1 VQIRHE
7 PENDR
12 YIVEID
18 DQQRGEAAYERRDG
32 RVVFTH
38 TEVDD
43 SLEGEGVGSRL
54 ASFALDDVKD
64 SGARVVPLCPFI
76 ASYIERHEEYADL
89 VDEEMFASL
98 KDERS

>member
-7 PENDR
+7 PDNHR

-18 DQQRGEAAYERRDG
+18 DQLRGEAVYGRRDG

-43 SLEGEGVGSRL
+43 SLEGQGVGSRL
-54 ASFALDDVKD
+54 ASFALDDVRT

-76 ASYIERHEEYADL
+76 AGYIERHDEYADL
-89 VDEEMFASL
+89 VDDEMLASL
-98 KDERS
+98 RDERA